1 MNRILLVLLFIFSS
15 YHSYSQFNE
24 SAPWMNSTLKKSAST
39 KTSFKEQIE
48 AINVYWKGKDFKK
61 KGSGHKPFKRW
72 ENHWKDYLLENG
84 TIATPEVL
92 WNSWSQKQSLK
103 KSDISN
109 WESIG
114 PYTTNVKS
122 GQGRVNTFAID
133 PNNSKTFYV
142 GAPAGG
148 IWKSTDAGINWNP
161 LSDDL
166 PQIGVSGIAIDP
178 NNSNIIYISTGDD
191 DARDTYSVGVMKSI
205 DGGVTWNTTGLDLGS
220 TYATSNE
227 IYLHPTD
234 PNIIWVATS
243 LGFYK
248 STDAGD
254 NWSKKIAGNIKD
266 FKLKPGEPNTIYAV
280 STSKLYKST
289 NGGDSFDVI
298 TSGLPESDPANDED
312 KPSRFAVEVT
322 PINPGIVYVLSAK
335 QDQGFQGLYKSVNS
349 GDSFTQTSEKN
360 DIFGGSKQAWYDMA
374 LTVSPRNANIV
385 FVGVLDIWRSDDGG
399 NSFVQK
405 NKWWDT
411 SNAAYTHADIHFLR
425 YFNNKLYAGTDGG
438 IYESTDNA
446 NSFKS
451 LTENL
456 NISQYYRIS
465 VSKRSASN
473 IAGGLQ
479 DNGGFGYSNNLWY
492 KYHGGDGMDCV
503 IDPNNKNTYYGFTQ
517 YGGSL
522 NISRDGGATDG
533 GTVTSAPEVETGTN
547 DSGGGWIT
555 PLVSNSDGELYAGYS
570 KLYKLNNN
578 TWQAVTT
585 TAFFG
590 DIEHFKI
597 SNTDNNIIYASISS
611 ILYKSTDGGVTFVE
625 NDYAFENSIS
635 SIEINNIDEN
645 IIYVTNS
652 GFYGKIFQ
660 SSDGGVNWTDITKN
674 LPDEPKSVI
683 KHQIHS
689 LENDLFVGTSLGV
702 YHTNDNM
709 DRWEEYSKNLPNVP
723 IEDIEFSI
731 EDKKILVA
739 TYGRGVWQS
748 PIEVKKAN
756 IDISLI
762 EINSNNST
770 QCNGVTPKITIKN
783 NGNNNFNSIEI
794 NYFIDDEP
802 FQYTYSGNILSNQV
816 KEIVLPNISDLA
828 LGPHVIKV
836 ETIVNNDAFS
846 DNNKLK
852 GSFSSNKSGVGQYVN
867 TFGDVNLDEWVSF
880 NVGSSE
886 SLWGKTTTTTTKFN
900 NVFAKAYITGVESN
914 YTDQTTS
921 YLVSPCY
928 DLTQMEN
935 PVLKFD
941 MVFDIEKNWDV
952 LYMEYTTN
960 AGQTWNIL
968 GTANDPNWYN
978 SNFLDPERP
987 ITVGKQWTGAD
998 TTVKNYSYNLS
1009 AFTNEV
1015 NIIFRF
1021 VFASDELTNGEGAAI
1036 DNFVIDATAILAVK
1050 GNSLDSF
1057 KIYPNPSTAVFNI
1070 QRKNSDEME
1079 VHVYDITG
1087 KLVFKEQ
1094 NILKSNYSLNLTG
1107 ISRGLYFL
1115 RINEGDKQAARQ
1127 IMIK

>member
-1 MNRILLVLLFIFSS
+1 MNRILLFLLFFSIS
-15 YHSYSQFNE
+15 YHSFSQFNE
-24 SAPWMNSTLKKSAST
+24 SAPWVSPTFNKSTNT
-39 KTSFKEQIE
+39 KTSFEQQTN
-48 AINVYWKGKDFKK
+48 AINAYWKGKDSQK
-61 KGSGHKPFKRW
+61 KGSGYKPFKRW

-92 WNSWSQKQSLK
+92 WKSWNQKQNLA

-133 PNNSKTFYV
+133 PNNSNTFYV

-148 IWKSTDAGINWNP
+148 IWKSTDAGINWTP
-161 LSDDL
+161 LSDNL

-178 NNSNIIYISTGDD
+178 NDSSIIYISTGDD

-205 DGGVTWNTTGLDLGS
+205 DGGATWNSTGLDLGS

-227 IYLHPTD
+227 IYLHPTNS
-234 PNIIWVATS
+234 NIIWIAS
-243 LGFYK
+243 NQGFYK
-248 STDAGD
+248 SIDAGN
-254 NWSKKIAGNIKD
+254 NWNKIIAGNIKD
-266 FKLKPGEPNTIYAV
+266 FKLKPGDPNIIYAV
-280 STSKLYKST
+280 SKSKLYKST
-289 NGGDSFDVI
+289 DSGDSFDVI
-298 TSGLPESDPANDED
+298 TSGLPESDPTDSED

-322 PINPGIVYVLSAK
+322 PANPEIVYVLSAK
-335 QDQGFQGLYKSVNS
+335 QDQSFQGLYKSGNS
-349 GDSFTQTSEKN
+349 GDSFTQTSEKD
-360 DIFGGSKQAWYDMA
+360 DIFGGSSQAWYDMA
-374 LTVSPRNANIV
+374 LTVSPVNENIV

-399 NSFVQK
+399 NNFVKK
-405 NKWWDT
+405 NNWWDT
-411 SNAAYTHADIHFLR
+411 NHAAYTHADIHFLR
-425 YFNNKLYAGTDGG
+425 YFDGKLYAGTDGG
-438 IYESTDNA
+438 IYESPDNA
-446 NSFKS
+446 NSFKDI
-451 LTENL
+451 TENL

-479 DNGGFGYSNNLWY
+479 DNGGFGYSNSLWY

-503 IDPNNKNTYYGFTQ
+503 VDPNNENTYYGFTQ
-517 YGGSL
+517 FGGSL

-533 GTVTSAPEVETGTN
+533 GTVTNAPDDETGTD

-555 PLVSNSDGELYAGYS
+555 PLASNNDGEVYAGYS
-570 KLYKLNNN
+570 KLYKLKNKV
-578 TWQAVTT
+578 WEAVTT
-585 TAFFG
+585 TAFIG
-590 DIEHFKI
+590 DVEHFKI
-597 SNTDNNIIYASISS
+597 SNTDNNIIYASIDK

-625 NDYAFENSIS
+625 NDNIFRNSIS
-635 SIEINNIDEN
+635 SIEINNHDKN
-645 IIYVTNS
+645 IIYITNS

-660 SSDGGVNWTDITKN
+660 SIDGGDNWTDITKD
-674 LPDEPKSVI
+674 LPDEPKLVI

-709 DRWEEYSKNLPNVP
+709 SGWEVYSKNLPNVP
-723 IEDIEFSI
+723 INDIEFSI

-748 PIEVKKAN
+748 PIEVKKAD
-756 IDISLI
+756 IDISLL

-770 QCNGVTPKITIKN
+770 HCNGVTPKITIKN
-783 NGNNNFNSIEI
+783 SGNDGFNSIDV
-794 NYFIDDEP
+794 NYLIDDEP
-802 FQYTYSGNILSNQV
+802 FQFTYNGNIASG
-816 KEIVLPNISDLA
+816 EILEFELPNNNQLDL
-828 LGPHVIKV
+828 GFHNMKV
-836 ETIVNNDAFS
+836 EVTVNNDTFS
-846 DNNKLK
+846 DNNTLK
-852 GSFSSNKSGVGQYVN
+852 GTFSTSESGVGQYVN
-867 TFGDVNLDEWVSF
+867 TFGDVNLDEWVSYIEG
-880 NVGSSE
+880 NSE
-886 SLWGKTTTTTTKFN
+886 SLWVKTEPATTKFN
-900 NVFAKAYITGVESN
+900 KVFSNAYITGAGSN
-914 YTDQTTS
+914 YTNSTTA

-941 MVFDIEKNWDV
+941 MVFDIEKDWDV

-978 SNFLDPERP
+978 SDYLNSERP
-987 ITVGKQWTGAD
+987 ITVGKQWTGKD
-998 TTVKNYSYNLS
+998 TTAKNYSYNLS

-1015 NIIFRF
+1015 NMIFRF
-1021 VFASDELTNGEGAAI
+1021 VFATDELENAEGAAI

-1050 GNSLDSF
+1050 GNTLDSF
-1057 KIYPNPSTAVFNI
+1057 KIYPNPSSAVFNI

-1087 KLVFKEQ
+1087 KLVFKEK